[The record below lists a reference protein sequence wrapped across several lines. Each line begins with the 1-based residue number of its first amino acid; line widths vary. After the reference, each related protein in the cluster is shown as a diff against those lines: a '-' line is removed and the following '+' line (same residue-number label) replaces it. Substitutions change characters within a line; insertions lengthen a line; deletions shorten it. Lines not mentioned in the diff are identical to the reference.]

1 MTVNT
6 PATSEVSMK
15 CLSTVE
21 PNIVAPSTPDPPP
34 GVGIGCLMPM
44 RAEVVE
50 TRADGRLLVKVAE
63 GKLVVCDWLESH
75 LTLGR
80 AVSAG
85 DAVLIMADQIGA
97 TGILVGRVGSRQ
109 GHSPDGRLTIEASQQ
124 LTLLCGAASIDLRAD
139 GKVMVRGEDVLLRA
153 KGTQRIRAG
162 TVSIN

>member
-1 MTVNT
+1 MKHQQSDDPNV
-6 PATSEVSMK
+6 EV
-15 CLSTVE
+15 LS
-21 PNIVAPSTPDPPP
+21 APKPLPQ
-34 GVGIGCLMPM
+34 VGIGCLMPM
-44 RAEVVE
+44 RGEVVE
-50 TRADGRLLVKVAE
+50 ACPDGRLLVKVAE
-63 GKLVVCDWLESH
+63 GRVFTCDWLESH
-75 LTLGR
+75 LTLGK

-97 TGILVGRVGSRQ
+97 TGILVGRVGPRQ

-124 LTLLCGAASIDLRAD
+124 LTFLCGAASIDLRAD